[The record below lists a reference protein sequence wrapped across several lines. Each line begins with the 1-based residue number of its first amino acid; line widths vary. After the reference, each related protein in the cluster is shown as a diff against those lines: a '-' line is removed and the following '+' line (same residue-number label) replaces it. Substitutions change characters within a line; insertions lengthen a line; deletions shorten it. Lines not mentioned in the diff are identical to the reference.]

1 MSKAPVNKLIQ
12 VITSCKRWFECN
24 ASVIRYPES
33 LGFGEEAVLF
43 NINIFYLFFSAKLH
57 SHRIEDLMFF
67 YTFFTFYYNTAAFKE

>member
-12 VITSCKRWFECN
+12 VITSCKLWFEYN

-33 LGFGEEAVLF
+33 LGLGEEAVLF
-43 NINIFYLFFSAKLH
+43 NINVFYLCFSTKLY

-67 YTFFTFYYNTAAFKE
+67 EYYNTAAFKE

>member
-12 VITSCKRWFECN
+12 VITSCKLWFECN

-43 NINIFYLFFSAKLH
+43 NINVFYLCFSTKLY

-67 YTFFTFYYNTAAFKE
+67 EYYNTAAFKE